1 MKTRLLFLILSAFV
15 ACLVADAQSHH
26 LLSNDEIVKLSEMK
40 IGNVRSPVRIPDFGG
55 FRVMKCD
62 LHSHTVFSDGDLWPA
77 ARVKEAWQHGLDA
90 IAITDHIEYRPH
102 KMIASDHNESFNIA
116 NKKNFDIIVIK
127 GSEITRSKP
136 LGHLNALFISDANA
150 LDVPEPLDAIN
161 VAVKQGAFILWNHP
175 GWPDNKSTL
184 YPVHEQLIREKKIH
198 GVEVFNSSEYYPVA
212 IDWCRD
218 NNLAFSANSDIHYI
232 VSDAYV
238 SRIRPMTLVL
248 ANERT
253 EAGIREALFAGRSIA
268 CFNDM
273 LAGKAEHLLG
283 LVEASL
289 NVKLVNAEKRTVE
302 VTNVSDITYKMTSGN
317 RLFVFPAGKTVNFN
331 VPNDGTV
338 TVLNCFTGAKK
349 NLTFDVGELKL
360 Q

>member
-1 MKTRLLFLILSAFV
+1 MKTRLLLLILSAFF
-15 ACLVADAQSHH
+15 ACSGARAQSYP
-26 LLSNDEIVKLSEMK
+26 LLDNDEIVKIPEMK
-40 IGNVRSPVRIPDFGG
+40 SANIRTPVRIPDFGG

-62 LHSHTVFSDGDLWPA
+62 LHSHTVFSDGDLWPV
-77 ARVKEAWQHGLDA
+77 ARVKEAWQQGLDA

-102 KMIASDHNESFNIA
+102 KMIAADHNQSFDIA
-116 NKKNFDIIVIK
+116 GKKNLDIIVIK

-150 LDVPEPLDAIN
+150 LDVPEPLDAIE
-161 VAVKQGAFILWNHP
+161 AALKQGAFILWNHP

-184 YPVHEQLIREKKIH
+184 YPVHEKLIGEKKIH
-198 GVEVFNSSEYYPVA
+198 GVEVFNSTEYYPVA

-218 NNLAFSANSDIHYI
+218 SNLAFSANSDVHY
-232 VSDAYV
+232 VASAYM

-248 ANERT
+248 ARERT

-273 LAGKAEHLLG
+273 LAGNAEHLYG
-283 LVEASL
+283 LLEASL
-289 NVKLVNAEKRTVE
+289 SVKLVNPEKRTVE
-302 VTNVSDITYKMTSGN
+302 VMNVSDITYKMTVGN
-317 RLFVFPAGKTVNFN
+317 RLFVFPAGKVVNFDL
-331 VPNDGTV
+331 PKEGSV
-338 TVLNCFTGAKK
+338 TVSNCFIAAKK
-349 NLTFDVGELKL
+349 NLTFDISALKL

>member
-1 MKTRLLFLILSAFV
+1 MKTRLLLLTFSAFL
-15 ACLVADAQSHH
+15 ACSGARAQSYP
-26 LLSNDEIVKLSEMK
+26 LLDNVEIVKIPEMK
-40 IGNVRSPVRIPDFGG
+40 SSNVRISVRIPDFGG
-55 FRVMKCD
+55 FHVMKCD

-77 ARVKEAWQHGLDA
+77 ARVREAWQQGLDA

-102 KMIASDHNESFNIA
+102 KMITSDHNQSFEIA
-116 NKKNFDIIVIK
+116 SKKNFDIIVIK

-150 LDVPEPLDAIN
+150 LDVPEPLDAIE
-161 VAVKQGAFILWNHP
+161 AALKQGAFILWNHP
-175 GWPDNKSTL
+175 GWPDKKSTL

-198 GVEVFNSSEYYPVA
+198 GVEVFNSAEYYPVA

-232 VSDAYV
+232 ASSYMSD
-238 SRIRPMTLVL
+238 IRPMTLVL
-248 ANERT
+248 ARERT

-283 LVEASL
+283 LIEASL
-289 NVKLVNAEKRTVE
+289 SVKLINSEKRTVE
-302 VTNVSDITYKMTSGN
+302 VTNLSDITYRMTVGD
-317 RLFVFPAGKTVNFN
+317 RLFVFPAGKVVNFDL
-331 VPNDGTV
+331 PKEGTV
-338 TVLNCFTGAKK
+338 TVNNCFIAAKK
-349 NLTFDVGELKL
+349 NLTFDIAALKL